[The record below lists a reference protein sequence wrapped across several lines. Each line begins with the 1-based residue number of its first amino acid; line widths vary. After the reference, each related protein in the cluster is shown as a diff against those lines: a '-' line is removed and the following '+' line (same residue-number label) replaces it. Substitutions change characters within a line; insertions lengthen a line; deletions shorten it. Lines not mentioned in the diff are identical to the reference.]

1 MNKGKVIVVSGPSGV
16 GKGTV
21 VKELIGSNKDCAL
34 SQRGRSPRRKLFLY
48 YQRGIYSKDK

>member
-16 GKGTV
+16 GKGT
-21 VKELIGSNKDCAL
+21 
-34 SQRGRSPRRKLFLY
+34 GRSPRRKLFLY